1 MSILNTLAEQLGSAV
16 VPLRGHAVTLRA
28 LTDAQSEAVVRMFP
42 PPKPGRMRPDPS
54 GGSLAPE
61 VPDESDP
68 EYRAAVAAWNRLV
81 MRLEIAVAMGEAKV
95 EDGPEKLAAAAGKVA
110 NVLTEREV
118 ARVFIAL
125 RDIGE
130 AEDAAR
136 QALVADMRA
145 VNAEDVKEVAPLPA
159 EYGTTLAALDLRV
172 RERFGLAPWEPY
184 PSRGWATL
192 LRANERLRQQEEA
205 RR

>member
-1 MSILNTLAEQLGSAV
+1 MSILSALANKLDSTTIV
-16 VPLRGHAVTLRA
+16 LRGQTLTLRA
-28 LTDAQSEAVVRMFP
+28 LTDAQSEAVVRLFP
-42 PPKPGRMRPDPS
+42 PPTPARTRPDPS

-61 VPDESDP
+61 IPDTTDP
-68 EYRAAVAAWNRLV
+68 EYRAATNEWNRLV
-81 MRLEIAVAMGEAKV
+81 MRLEICLAMGEVRV
-95 EDGPEKLAAAAGKVA
+95 EDGAEKMAAAARMLS

-125 RDIGE
+125 RDIGV
-130 AEDAAR
+130 AEDKAR
-136 QALVADMRA
+136 EALVADMRA
-145 VNAEDVKEVAPLPA
+145 VNADDVKEVAPLPA

-172 RERFGLAPWEPY
+172 RERFGLPPWEPY
-184 PSRGWATL
+184 PSQGWATL